1 MGARNQEI
9 IQQIIS
15 KLRQKINPL
24 KVGYG
29 SYEIGDHI
37 TDQRIVGDPYLQDY
51 NISVTKRAILAL
63 PILFYKNKKTKIRIS
78 KPLTIGEYR
87 YAKNSITAY
96 PEPGQLGIAIN
107 EASRYIIEN
116 IKASNEGDEI
126 EQPKIQQTLK
136 QTPKHVVYFTI
147 TTNEDKL
154 LYTVNT
160 NRFNFVII
168 TEAILLVLKDLE
180 GQKLIEI
187 DQEVQKELNK
197 IFKAAQDEHDK
208 ITIDDNAFVKTIVPQ
223 VEKIYDL
230 VFDLRTIEQKIR
242 AEEYKTKLRQHLSR
256 QKENYRINLSRI
268 QSEISGLVE
277 TIAQKYNRYYSIQR
291 QQQEYENMDEQKI
304 LSPIYTLLKNKNT
317 TILDVSTAN
326 VLQIDVLV
334 NTLLTN
340 IDYIA
345 FEKGLIRAKETGS
358 AHIISQ
364 QDPCVIKLTSLL
376 LLNGPKYA
384 IKVAQKVSIKQG
396 AEDDILRV
404 SAIQSN
410 IYGRMS
416 TDLTNAILMNGG
428 IPNPHLNYYNCFGT
442 TATELAKFGRLYETF
457 EQYLTILITSVANLN
472 ISDLTVMNKF
482 FEICKTLDNS
492 LENDVETKLFV
503 NLETGEELS
512 IKELKE
518 TDDYQNAPTEWR
530 ELV

>member
-9 IQQIIS
+9 IQQIIN
-15 KLRQKINPL
+15 KIRQKINPL
-24 KVGYG
+24 EVGYG

-37 TDQRIVGDPYLQDY
+37 TDQRIVGDPYLQAYD
-51 NISVTKRAILAL
+51 ISVTKRAILAL

-78 KPLTIGEYR
+78 KTLNTSEYN
-87 YAKNSITAY
+87 YANRSITAY

-107 EASRYIIEN
+107 EASRYVIEN
-116 IKASNEGDEI
+116 IKALNGENVI
-126 EQPKIQQTLK
+126 EQTKLQQTLK

-147 TTNEDKL
+147 TKENDNL
-154 LYTVNT
+154 VYTINT

-208 ITIDDNAFVKTIVPQ
+208 IEIDDNAFIKTIVSQ
-223 VEKIYDL
+223 IERIYDL
-230 VFDLRTIEQKIR
+230 VFDLRTIQQKIR
-242 AEEYKTKLRQHLSR
+242 AEEYKTKLRQHLSSR
-256 QKENYRINLSRI
+256 KENYRINLSRI
-268 QSEISGLVE
+268 QSEINGLVE

-358 AHIISQ
+358 AHIISR

-482 FEICKTLDNS
+482 FEICKTLNDS

-518 TDDYQNAPTEWR
+518 TDDYKNAPTDWK